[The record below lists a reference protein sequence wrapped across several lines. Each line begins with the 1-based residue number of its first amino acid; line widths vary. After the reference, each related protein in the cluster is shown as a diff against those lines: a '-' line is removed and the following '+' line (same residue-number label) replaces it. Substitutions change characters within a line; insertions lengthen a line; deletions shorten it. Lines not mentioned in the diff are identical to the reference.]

1 MRNDDLCFT
10 PATDLAAAIRAR
22 KLSPVELTEALLARI
37 QAVNPRVNAYCTV
50 AAERARA
57 DARAA
62 EAAVTS
68 GAELG
73 PLHGVPISFKDLTPT
88 AGIRTTFGSLAFE
101 HHVPTE
107 DALIVMRT
115 RQAGAVVI
123 GKTNSPEFGCKG
135 VTDNK
140 IFGHTRN
147 PWNLG
152 MNAGGSSGGA
162 AAAVAAGLSPLAEGS
177 DLAGSIRIP
186 SSVCGV
192 VGLKPSLGRVANVP
206 ALNAWTGFAIHGPIA
221 RTVRDAALLLAVLA
235 GPDERDPQS
244 LPATGEDFARA
255 ADGGVRGLRVGFS
268 VDLGYASVDPEVRRL
283 TEAAAKTLATIGC
296 VVEEAHPGFANP
308 RTLFIE
314 LTAPYRAAAMEPLV
328 ARWRSE
334 MDPAITSRL
343 DSAAPMTAV
352 DFEKAQHRRT
362 EMWQTLARFFGK
374 YDVLVTP
381 TTAVPAFPIGTFFPE
396 EIAGRKLENQLDWFP
411 FTYPFNITGSP
422 AISVPGGWTAD
433 GLPVGLQIVGR
444 RFADATVLRVAAAY
458 ETAAPWI
465 DRRPAL

>member
-1 MRNDDLCFT
+1 MRNDDLCYT
-10 PATDLAAAIRAR
+10 PATELAAAIRAR
-22 KLSPVELTEALLARI
+22 KLSPVELTDALLARI
-37 QAVNPRVNAYCTV
+37 EAVNPRVNAYCTV

-62 EAAVTS
+62 EAAITS
-68 GAELG
+68 GAALG

-88 AGIRTTFGSLAFE
+88 AGIRTTLGSRAFE
-101 HHVPTE
+101 HNVPAD
-107 DALIVMRT
+107 DALIVTRA
-115 RQAGAVVI
+115 RQAGAVVM
-123 GKTNSPEFGCKG
+123 GKTNTPEFGCKG

-186 SSVCGV
+186 SAVCGV
-192 VGLKPSLGRVANVP
+192 VGLKPSLGRVPKVP
-206 ALNAWTGFAIHGPIA
+206 ALNAWTGFTVHGPIA
-221 RTVRDAALLLAVLA
+221 RTVRDAALLLSVLA

-244 LPATGEDFARA
+244 LPATGEDFSRA

-268 VDLGYASVDPEVRRL
+268 ADLGYAPVDPEVRRL
-283 TEAAAKTLATIGC
+283 TEAAAKRLATIGC
-296 VVEEAHPGFANP
+296 EVEDAHPGFANS

-314 LTAPYRAAAMEPLV
+314 LTAPYRAAAMEPLIP
-328 ARWRSE
+328 RWRSE
-334 MDPAITSRL
+334 MDPVLTSRL
-343 DSAAPMTAV
+343 DSAAAMTAV

-362 EMWQTLARFFGK
+362 EMWRSLARFFEHH
-374 YDVLVTP
+374 DVLVTP
-381 TTAVPAFPIGTFFPE
+381 TTSVPAFPIGIFFPE
-396 EIAGRKLENQLDWFP
+396 EIAGRKLENPLDWFP

-422 AISVPGGWTAD
+422 AISVPCGFTSD
-433 GLPVGLQIVGR
+433 GLPVGLQIVGP

-458 ETAAPWI
+458 EMAAPWI
-465 DRRPAL
+465 ERRPAL